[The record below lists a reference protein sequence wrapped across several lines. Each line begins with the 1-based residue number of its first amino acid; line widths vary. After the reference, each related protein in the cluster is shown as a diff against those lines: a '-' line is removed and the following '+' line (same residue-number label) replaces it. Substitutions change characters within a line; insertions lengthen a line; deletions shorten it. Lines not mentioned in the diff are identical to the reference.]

1 MANNRANN
9 RVKLA
14 SGTLL
19 GGSSPKLSPTQIRT
33 NVDIRPG
40 QVNPNAGRV
49 QNTATP
55 IAEPIMRDS
64 FGEAIE
70 SATNRLVDA
79 AFRYQEKRDQLE
91 ADEGVLNFR
100 SKTREAF
107 FGAPTPDG
115 KMSIGYGGLERKA
128 AVDGFDTYRE
138 TIAQISKSVLDGKS
152 DSVKTKMM
160 FAIQREKDAAIERG
174 VSHNFRQFK
183 LHEENVRFQEKED
196 ILRDIE
202 LNGVQAFKNGTVAS
216 HLAKYSNLQEQ
227 AAAEE
232 FLATQSMYM
241 TYNDAYESASNNPQD
256 VTPALT
262 AYKAT
267 TGTFEDIRGGVSEA
281 TENSLQNW
289 MKSKQGQAEAQ
300 AKAALRERQT
310 RFKNEVLRSAPEG
323 MAIGLSNGN
332 FEFVHNGIKGMRQV
346 LSDTPG
352 SDKKIVSSLKDA
364 FEFVVNN
371 GGGST
376 LSDKRL
382 IGIEAYNK
390 LISSGDSLSVLE
402 RMELGKYVSETLPR
416 KIQSDMNFSDSLKI
430 AQRDADLARS
440 LSSGEM
446 QPINEVPPAGMLP
459 SNQAKWYRQNATYK
473 NSFKGVLSG
482 YTKDKASA
490 YLIAAHGKLVD
501 GKLSNSEMDKLQE
514 LSIEGLIPPGEY
526 AKLFK
531 LNREKASSSSKK
543 NPWQNT
549 AAYAGA
555 MGRIKASAYQFA
567 GAKPVKPKKAKDMME
582 YNEKLADW
590 HQNSNQGIQ
599 QAKLEMDKAARLAY
613 DNKQE
618 FDASTWWKEYVKNGV
633 NNGSIVSP
641 VMERSVFQ
649 RVKDFINP
657 GREALSGDIKESQ
670 FMFDLTGDPAYLPTM
685 MDDEDEDAN

>member
-1 MANNRANN
+1 MANN

-40 QVNPNAGRV
+40 QVNLNAGRV

-79 AFRYQEKRDQLE
+79 AFRYQEKKDQLE
-91 ADEGVLNFR
+91 ADEGVLAYR

-107 FGAPTPDG
+107 FGTATPDG
-115 KMSIGYGGLERKA
+115 KMEVGYGGLERKA

-138 TIAQISKSVLDGKS
+138 TIDQISKSVLDGKS
-152 DSVKTKMM
+152 ESVKTKMM
-160 FAIQREKDAAIERG
+160 FAIQREKDAALERG
-174 VSHNFRQFK
+174 VSHNYKQFK

-196 ILRDIE
+196 ILKDIE
-202 LNGVQAFKNGTVAS
+202 LNGVQSFKNGTVSA
-216 HLAKYSNLQEQ
+216 HLAKYSNLEEQ

-241 TYNDAYESASNNPQD
+241 TYNDAFEKASNNVQD

-262 AYKAT
+262 AYAAT
-267 TGTFEDIRGGVSEA
+267 TGTFQDIRGTLSES

-289 MKSKQGQAEAQ
+289 MKSKQGQAQAQ
-300 AKAALRERQT
+300 AQAALKEKQT
-310 RFKNEVLRSAPEG
+310 RFKNEVLRTAPEG
-323 MAIGLSNGN
+323 MALGLSDGN
-332 FEFVHNGIKGMRQV
+332 YEFVHNGIKGMRQV
-346 LSDTPG
+346 LADTASG
-352 SDKKIVSSLKDA
+352 DKKIVSSLKEA

-371 GGGST
+371 NGGTT
-376 LSDKRL
+376 LSDKR
-382 IGIEAYNK
+382 IVGIEAYNR

-402 RMELGKYVSETLPR
+402 KMELGKFVSEELPR
-416 KIQSDMNFSDSLKI
+416 KMQSDMNYLDSLKI
-430 AQRDADLARS
+430 AQRDADLAKS
-440 LSSGEM
+440 MSTGEM
-446 QPINEVPPAGMLP
+446 QPIDETPPAGMLP
-459 SNQAKWYRQNATYK
+459 SNQAKWYRQNKTYK
-473 NSFKGVLSG
+473 NAFKGVLSG

-501 GKLSNSEMDKLQE
+501 GKLSDSEMDKLQE

-526 AKLFK
+526 AKLNK
-531 LNREKASSSSKK
+531 LNREKASSSSKN

-555 MGRIKASAYQFA
+555 MGRIKASSYQFA
-567 GAKPVKPKKAKDMME
+567 GTKPDKPKKAKDMLE
-582 YNEKLADW
+582 YNEQLAEW
-590 HQNSNQGIQ
+590 SQKSNQGIQ
-599 QAKLEMDKAARLAY
+599 QAKLEMDKAARMAY

-618 FDASTWWKEYVKNGV
+618 FDASTWWKDYVKNGI
-633 NNGSIVSP
+633 NNGSIIAP
-641 VMERSVFQ
+641 VMERSMFQ
-649 RVKDFINP
+649 KVKDFVTP

-670 FMFDLTGDPAYLPTM
+670 FMYDLTGDPKYLPTM
-685 MDDEDEDAN
+685 MDDNDDN